1 MEAKIVDLQEWV
13 SFGGGGFGES
23 YYNKTDDS
31 VILKLN
37 KPSISASK
45 AEEEFLRSKA
55 VFQMGIPSAEPY
67 EFVTD
72 GQRYGMTV
80 QRIQGK
86 ESFGRI
92 IADHPERLE
101 ELAGVTAEYAKALH
115 SIPCN
120 TESFDNLALR
130 TREMIMENKVIPDHV
145 KARLAGYLDELE
157 PANTCLHGDLNPCNI
172 ITANGKVYWI
182 DLGDFGYGDPLL
194 DFNILSHMSGYGP
207 NPLLKHLFH
216 MDVTVID
223 CGELVGVESVGEF
236 IITIYASSISFSCG
250 NIFANPFRNSCSVGL
265 VCVSSYIGFIVSIS
279 GFCEC
284 IKSMSF
290 SVVLFENS
298 SGIHKN
304 ILQCISNLL
313 IL

>member
-37 KPSISASK
+37 KPGISASK

-120 TESFDNLALR
+120 TESFDNIALR
-130 TREMIMENKVIPDHV
+130 TREMIMANKVIPDHV

-216 MDVTVID
+216 MDRKMLTHSAPSGIRRSTRRRCTALPRSWPERPSA
-223 CGELVGVESVGEF
+223 CGRSPTMSTCL
-236 IITIYASSISFSCG
+236 
-250 NIFANPFRNSCSVGL
+250 IFRERNS
-265 VCVSSYIGFIVSIS
+265 
-279 GFCEC
+279 
-284 IKSMSF
+284 
-290 SVVLFENS
+290 
-298 SGIHKN
+298 
-304 ILQCISNLL
+304 
-313 IL
+313 

>member
-23 YYNKTDDS
+23 FYNKTDDS

-37 KPSISASK
+37 KPGISASK

-120 TESFDNLALR
+120 TESFNNLALR
-130 TREMIMENKVIPDHV
+130 TREMIMENKVIPDNV

-216 MDVTVID
+216 MDRKMLTHYAGAQ
-223 CGELVGVESVGEF
+223 GEDVPHCPDHGRKGHLHV
-236 IITIYASSISFSCG
+236 A
-250 NIFANPFRNSCSVGL
+250 A
-265 VCVSSYIGFIVSIS
+265 
-279 GFCEC
+279 
-284 IKSMSF
+284 
-290 SVVLFENS
+290 VLPCQPALS
-298 SGIHKN
+298 SGKETHDRHQPLYRRPDVNRPIVVPPVQERN
-304 ILQCISNLL
+304 EYVTRFL
-313 IL
+313 

>member
-1 MEAKIVDLQEWV
+1 MEAKIINLEEWV

-23 YYNKTDDS
+23 FYNKTDDS

-37 KPSISASK
+37 KPSVSAGK

-92 IADHPERLE
+92 ISDHPERLE

-120 TESFDNLALR
+120 TESFDNIALR
-130 TREMIMENKVIPDHV
+130 TREMIMENKVIPDNV

-172 ITANGKVYWI
+172 ITAQGKVYWI

-207 NPLLKHLFH
+207 NPMLKHLFH
-216 MDVTVID
+216 MDRKMLTHFYQSMGRQYFGPVWDTPEHKEKMYRIAQIMAGKAICMWPQSYHVNLPYLQGKKLLTAIN
-223 CGELVGVESVGEF
+223 LF
-236 IITIYASSISFSCG
+236 IG
-250 NIFANPFRNSCSVGL
+250 DR
-265 VCVSSYIGFIVSIS
+265 
-279 GFCEC
+279 
-284 IKSMSF
+284 M
-290 SVVLFENS
+290 
-298 SGIHKN
+298 
-304 ILQCISNLL
+304 
-313 IL
+313 